1 LHKRCA
7 TKNWGAIELMDM
19 YQIIKKPLVTEKGTV
34 MLSEGNWVTF
44 VVHLDAN
51 KIEIREA
58 VQKIFTVS
66 VLQVN
71 TQIVRGKR
79 KRFGKSM
86 GQSKPWKKAIV
97 QLKEGDKIEIFEGV

>member
-1 LHKRCA
+1 
-7 TKNWGAIELMDM
+7 MDM
-19 YQIIKKPLVTEKGTV
+19 YQVVIKPLVTEKGTM

-44 VVHLDAN
+44 RVHPDAN
-51 KIEIREA
+51 KIEVREA
-58 VQKIFTVS
+58 IQKIFNVS

-79 KRFGKSM
+79 KRFGKTM
-86 GQSKPWKKAIV
+86 GQSKAWKKAMV

>member
-1 LHKRCA
+1 
-7 TKNWGAIELMDM
+7 MDM
-19 YQIIKKPLVTEKGTV
+19 YQIVKKPLVTEKGTE
-34 MLSEGNWVTF
+34 MLGDGNWVTF
-44 VVHLDAN
+44 KVHLDAN

-58 VQKIFTVS
+58 VQKIFSVS

-79 KRFGKSM
+79 KRFGKTM
-86 GQSKPWKKAIV
+86 GQSKAWKKAMV

>member
-1 LHKRCA
+1 
-7 TKNWGAIELMDM
+7 MDV
-19 YQIIKKPLVTEKGTV
+19 YKIVKKPLVTEKGTV
-34 MLSEGNWVTF
+34 MLSEGNRVTF
-44 VVHLDAN
+44 KVHLDAN

-58 VQKIFTVS
+58 VQKIFSVT

-79 KRFGKSM
+79 KRFGKAM
-86 GQSKPWKKAIV
+86 GQTKSWKKAMV

>member
-1 LHKRCA
+1 
-7 TKNWGAIELMDM
+7 MDM
-19 YQIIKKPLVTEKGTV
+19 YKIVKKPLVTEKGTV
-34 MLSEGNWVTF
+34 MLSEGNRVTF
-44 VVHLDAN
+44 KVHLDAN

-58 VQKIFTVS
+58 VQKIFSVT

-71 TQIVRGKR
+71 TQVVRGQR

-86 GQSKPWKKAIV
+86 GQSKTWKKAMV

>member
-1 LHKRCA
+1 
-7 TKNWGAIELMDM
+7 MDM
-19 YQIIKKPLVTEKGTV
+19 YQIVKKPLVTEKGTV

-44 VVHLDAN
+44 KVHLDAN

-58 VQKIFTVS
+58 VQKIFSVT

-71 TQIVRGKR
+71 TQVVRGKR
-79 KRFGKSM
+79 KRFGKAM
-86 GQSKPWKKAIV
+86 GQTKSWKKAMV

>member
-1 LHKRCA
+1 
-7 TKNWGAIELMDM
+7 MDM
-19 YQIIKKPLVTEKGTV
+19 YQIVKKPLVTEKGTI
-34 MLSEGNWVTF
+34 MLSEGNWVVF
-44 VVHLDAN
+44 KVHPDAN

-58 VQKIFTVS
+58 VQKIFSVS

-79 KRFGKSM
+79 KRFGKTM
-86 GQSKPWKKAIV
+86 GQSKAWKKAIV

>member
-1 LHKRCA
+1 
-7 TKNWGAIELMDM
+7 MDM
-19 YQIIKKPLVTEKGTV
+19 YQVIVKPLVTEKGTT

-44 VVHLDAN
+44 KVHSDAN
-51 KIEIREA
+51 KIEIKEA
-58 VQKIFTVS
+58 VQKIFSVS

-79 KRFGKSM
+79 KRFGRTM
-86 GQSKPWKKAIV
+86 GQSKAWKKAMV